1 MKSWRSKATIWNHNK
16 GFTESYC
23 IKLDVDRSH
32 ENTAM
37 YRRIVPSVLEWMRWV
52 TIKIS
57 IQWRLHNGISLSQ
70 WWRRQRRCAA
80 MTTGINRAA
89 WRHRRHLPAQ
99 RPQCYPPQRPLL
111 ITGGTCLHKD
121 HSAIHH
127 NSHYYI
133 DDICYL
139 QYTWVTETEEHE
151 DQDSRQ
157 NLYTKWIA
165 AKYQKWLK
173 LWLSPSGTL
182 DYHKIS
188 SMICT
193 ILAIT
198 TLSNRECTWYTWTN
212 KHVNLSVGE
221 MIPEFTM
228 KLDLQDLQQLLLF
241 MTHSMQRSS
250 YNCRRLAKAH
260 LTF

>member
-111 ITGGTCLHKD
+111 LTAVMLGYLASAASHPHLPANFPSRLTHCSHVRSSPINHAGCARLWLLNSIFKD
-121 HSAIHH
+121 
-127 NSHYYI
+127 
-133 DDICYL
+133 L
-139 QYTWVTETEEHE
+139 
-151 DQDSRQ
+151 
-157 NLYTKWIA
+157 LIA
-165 AKYQKWLK
+165 ALRE
-173 LWLSPSGTL
+173 
-182 DYHKIS
+182 
-188 SMICT
+188 
-193 ILAIT
+193 AT
-198 TLSNRECTWYTWTN
+198 T
-212 KHVNLSVGE
+212 
-221 MIPEFTM
+221 P
-228 KLDLQDLQQLLLF
+228 
-241 MTHSMQRSS
+241 
-250 YNCRRLAKAH
+250 
-260 LTF
+260 